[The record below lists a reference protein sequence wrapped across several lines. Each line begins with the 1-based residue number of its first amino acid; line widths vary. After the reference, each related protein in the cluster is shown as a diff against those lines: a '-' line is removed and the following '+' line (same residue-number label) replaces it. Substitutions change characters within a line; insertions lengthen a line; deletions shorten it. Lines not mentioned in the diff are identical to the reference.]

1 MNAAYRYAVYLSP
14 PDPWCELGNRWL
26 GRSAQTGAAT
36 RDADPQLDAW
46 TAAPRGYGLHATL
59 KAPLRLRA
67 GATPAALDDAMR
79 ALALSR
85 EPFEASIVRRQ
96 LRGFMAWCLGPD
108 EASQHAMA
116 ALGQAAVIG
125 LDDLRA
131 PPSEAELAR
140 RKPEQLKPL
149 ERQML
154 ANWGYPY
161 ALQTFTFHMT
171 LTGHLSEAELQAAD
185 TLFAAWQDA
194 AALPALMPVNDISV
208 YVQPEPGADFIA
220 ARHYGFDGSLRDG
233 AGSLY
238 LPALPK
244 ERAA

>member
-1 MNAAYRYAVYLSP
+1 MNSAYRYAVYLSP
-14 PDPWCELGNRWL
+14 PDPWCELGERWL

-36 RDADPQLDAW
+36 RAADPRLDAW
-46 TAAPRGYGLHATL
+46 TSAPRGYGLHATL

-67 GATPAALDDAMR
+67 GASPAALDAAMR

-85 EPFEASIVRRQ
+85 QPFEVSIVRRR

-108 EASQHAMA
+108 QASQDAMA

-131 PPSEAELAR
+131 HPTEAELAR
-140 RKPEQLKPL
+140 RKPDQLNPL

-154 ANWGYPY
+154 ADWGYPY

-171 LTGHLSEAELQAAD
+171 LTSHLPEAELQAAD
-185 TLFAAWQDA
+185 TLFAAWQEKA
-194 AALPALMPVNDISV
+194 GLPAVMPVSDISL
-208 YVQPEPGADFIA
+208 YVQPEAGADFVI
-220 ARHYGFDGSLRDG
+220 ARHYGFDGGLRDG
-233 AGSLY
+233 VGSLY
-238 LPALPK
+238 LPALPT